1 MIRTLAGVGFDQPFE
16 ADFGVDFGA
25 QQQHHLQKDA
35 LQLSDADVVDGAGAE
50 LPEELLS
57 TQSSQILDY
66 ERPQME
72 DVVARQPVPFLD
84 HHLTKHFQNNRN
96 VKRKDSFQPKIP
108 RMPGCLPTRD
118 FGLVLVYRDPYH
130 FGAQQLGLDGGA
142 EAARSRPDD
151 EHPDKNVSFIIVSFL
166 LLLPLT
172 WCWCTTCSCRSTCA
186 PPSRR
191 TSSTAPWPSTTSDNS
206 SAWGRRARSGSA

>member
-72 DVVARQPVPFLD
+72 DVVARQPVPFFD

-96 VKRKDSFQPKIP
+96 VKRKETRSSPKSHV
-108 RMPGCLPTRD
+108 CLVAYPH
-118 FGLVLVYRDPYH
+118 GI
-130 FGAQQLGLDGGA
+130 LG
-142 EAARSRPDD
+142 
-151 EHPDKNVSFIIVSFL
+151 
-166 LLLPLT
+166 
-172 WCWCTTCSCRSTCA
+172 
-186 PPSRR
+186 
-191 TSSTAPWPSTTSDNS
+191 
-206 SAWGRRARSGSA
+206 